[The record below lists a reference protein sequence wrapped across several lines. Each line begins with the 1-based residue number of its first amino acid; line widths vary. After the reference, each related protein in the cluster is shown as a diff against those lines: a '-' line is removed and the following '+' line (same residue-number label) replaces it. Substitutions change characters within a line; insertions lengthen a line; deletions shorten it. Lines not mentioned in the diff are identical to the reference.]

1 MRIHCSTSIFS
12 KAVSVPMLASA
23 VLILILATAGASTP
37 AQAQTYKDIYN
48 ATGGN
53 QIQNPTGVLAQGR
66 DGNLYG
72 ASTNGGTF
80 YGAIFKV
87 TPGGKAKVINDIGY
101 FPSGGVTLGT
111 DGDFYGVDGD
121 GGVFGNCGEA
131 ACGQVYKVT
140 AAGKLTILHD
150 FTNEGDGESPQSSP
164 IEATNGIF
172 YGTSNS
178 TVYSVTSKGVFT
190 TLHNFTGSDGTTPS
204 GALVQGSDGN
214 LYGETV
220 SGGSSGDGVIYK
232 ITPSGDF
239 SVLHYFTGA
248 PDGSQGY
255 FPLMQASDGNFY
267 GVTLAGGSFYGIIF
281 QLTPAGKY
289 TVLHTF
295 SDGPGDGAAPAAGLM
310 QATDGKIYGVTS
322 GGGTSNYGTIF
333 SITTGGG
340 VYSVIYSFVDAT
352 GANPSSPLRQ
362 NTNGLLYGE
371 TYVGGNL
378 SLCGSGC
385 GALYSLDL
393 GLGPF
398 VSLMTTSGAELSK
411 VEILGQGF
419 SKSGSEVKFGGVPA
433 TAVTVTGSTFITAT
447 VPAGAQSGAVTVTT
461 GSTTLTSI
469 QKFYVLPAVTS
480 FSPASGP
487 VGTPV
492 TIMGSALTETTAV
505 AFNGVAAKFTV
516 NSDTQVTADVPTGAT
531 TGKITVTTPA
541 GSASSKTSFKVK

>member
-1 MRIHCSTSIFS
+1 
-12 KAVSVPMLASA
+12 
-23 VLILILATAGASTP
+23 
-37 AQAQTYKDIYN
+37 
-48 ATGGN
+48 
-53 QIQNPTGVLAQGR
+53 
-66 DGNLYG
+66 
-72 ASTNGGTF
+72 
-80 YGAIFKV
+80 
-87 TPGGKAKVINDIGY
+87 
-101 FPSGGVTLGT
+101 
-111 DGDFYGVDGD
+111 
-121 GGVFGNCGEA
+121 VFGNCGEA

-239 SVLHYFTGA
+239 SVLHDFTGA

-398 VSLMTTSGAELSK
+398 VSLMPTSGAELSK